1 METNKGPELTLH
13 PEQKEEEVV
22 QAQPVQDLSE
32 DLSVDYKQFNEAEI
46 QQIHDFSQRIDITD
60 NTMIMQYG
68 INAQKKLADFSD
80 STLEKVKTKDLGE
93 VGDMLSQV
101 VGELREFD
109 GNGEKK
115 GLFGLFNKGK
125 NKVEGMISKYE
136 QTETNVNKIAGM
148 LQDHQIRL
156 LKDTSMLDQLFDL
169 NNTYYKELSMYIAA
183 GKEKL
188 HHVKNEEIPALEQ
201 KALHSNLPEDAQALK
216 DMTMYYDRF
225 DKKLHDLEL
234 SRMIAIQTAPQIR
247 LLQNSNNLMIEKI
260 QSTLV
265 NTIPLW
271 KNQMVITLG
280 LHHAT
285 EAAKTQQAVSDMT
298 NELLKKNAEALKV
311 ASVET
316 AKESER
322 GIVDIETLK
331 TTNQTLMTTLDEVM
345 KIQEEGRARRQSA
358 EEDLQRIENEMREKL
373 LEMSQ
378 SSHT

>member
-298 NELLKKNAEALKV
+298 NELLKKNADALHS
-311 ASVET
+311 ATVET
-316 AKESER
+316 AKESNR
-322 GIVDIETLK
+322 SIVDIETLK
-331 TTNQTLMTTLDEVM
+331 HTNEQLIQTFDDVLQ
-345 KIQEEGRARRQSA
+345 IQEQGRIKRQEA
-358 EEDLQRIENEMREKL
+358 EQELRQIENELKQKNL
-373 LEMSQ
+373 GD
-378 SSHT
+378 

>member
-46 QQIHDFSQRIDITD
+46 QQIHDFSQQIDITD

-68 INAQKKLADFSD
+68 INAQKKLADFTD

-298 NELLKKNAEALKV
+298 NELLKKNADALHS
-311 ASVET
+311 ATVET
-316 AKESER
+316 AKESNR
-322 GIVDIETLK
+322 SIVDIETLK
-331 TTNQTLMTTLDEVM
+331 HTNEQLIQTFDDVLQ
-345 KIQEEGRARRQSA
+345 IQEQGRIKRQEA
-358 EEDLQRIENEMREKL
+358 EQELRQIENELKQKI
-373 LEMSQ
+373 LEIK
-378 SSHT
+378 HD

>member
-298 NELLKKNAEALKV
+298 NELLKKNADALHS
-311 ASVET
+311 ATVET
-316 AKESER
+316 AKESNR
-322 GIVDIETLK
+322 SIVDIETLK
-331 TTNQTLMTTLDEVM
+331 HTNEQLIQTFDDVLQ
-345 KIQEEGRARRQSA
+345 IQEQGRIKRQEA
-358 EEDLQRIENEMREKL
+358 EQELRQIENELKQRI
-373 LEMSQ
+373 LEIK
-378 SSHT
+378 HD

>member
-46 QQIHDFSQRIDITD
+46 QQIHDFSQQIDITD

-298 NELLKKNAEALKV
+298 NELLKKNADVLHSAT
-311 ASVET
+311 VET
-316 AKESER
+316 AKESNR
-322 GIVDIETLK
+322 SIVDIETLK
-331 TTNQTLMTTLDEVM
+331 HTNEQLIQTFDDVLQ
-345 KIQEEGRARRQSA
+345 IQEQGRVKRQEA
-358 EEDLQRIENEMREKL
+358 EQELRQIENELKQKI
-373 LEMSQ
+373 LEIK
-378 SSHT
+378 HD

>member
-46 QQIHDFSQRIDITD
+46 QQIHDFSQQIDITD

-93 VGDMLSQV
+93 VGDMLSQI

-265 NTIPLW
+265 NTISLW

-298 NELLKKNAEALKV
+298 NELLKKNADALHS
-311 ASVET
+311 ATVET
-316 AKESER
+316 AKESNR
-322 GIVDIETLK
+322 SIVDIETLK
-331 TTNQTLMTTLDEVM
+331 HTNEQLIQTFDDVLQ
-345 KIQEEGRARRQSA
+345 IQEQGRIKRQEA
-358 EEDLQRIENEMREKL
+358 EQELRQIENELKQKI
-373 LEMSQ
+373 LEIK
-378 SSHT
+378 HD

>member
-32 DLSVDYKQFNEAEI
+32 DLSVEYKQFNEAEI
-46 QQIHDFSQRIDITD
+46 QQIHDFSQWIDITD

-298 NELLKKNAEALKV
+298 NELLKKNVDALHS

-316 AKESER
+316 AKESNR
-322 GIVDIETLK
+322 SIVDIETLK
-331 TTNQTLMTTLDEVM
+331 HTNEQLIQTFDDVLQ
-345 KIQEEGRARRQSA
+345 IQEQGRIKRQEA
-358 EEDLQRIENEMREKL
+358 EQELRQIENELKQKI
-373 LEMSQ
+373 LEIK
-378 SSHT
+378 HD

>member
-80 STLEKVKTKDLGE
+80 STLEKVKTKDLGK

-298 NELLKKNAEALKV
+298 NELLKKNADALHS
-311 ASVET
+311 ATVET
-316 AKESER
+316 AKESNR
-322 GIVDIETLK
+322 SIVDIETLK
-331 TTNQTLMTTLDEVM
+331 HTNEQLIQTFDDVLQ
-345 KIQEEGRARRQSA
+345 IQEQGRIKRQEA
-358 EEDLQRIENEMREKL
+358 EQELRQIENELKQKI
-373 LEMSQ
+373 LEIK
-378 SSHT
+378 HD

>member
-148 LQDHQIRL
+148 LQDHQICL

-298 NELLKKNAEALKV
+298 NELLKKNADALHS
-311 ASVET
+311 ATVET
-316 AKESER
+316 AKESNR
-322 GIVDIETLK
+322 SIVDIETLK
-331 TTNQTLMTTLDEVM
+331 HTNEQLIQTYDDVLQ
-345 KIQEEGRARRQSA
+345 IQEQGRIKRQEA
-358 EEDLQRIENEMREKL
+358 EQELRQIENELKQKI
-373 LEMSQ
+373 LEIK
-378 SSHT
+378 HD